1 MHSSLDPE
9 KTKTSS
15 HGCLQG
21 SGWDIPCRKSLHTQS
36 RLITDLLC
44 SALQLPVRPT
54 SPVVL
59 YRIDPDRLVSI
70 RKVVVSVDFA
80 NYEIYERERY
90 LGFPEQ

>member
-1 MHSSLDPE
+1 M
-9 KTKTSS
+9 KN
-15 HGCLQG
+15 Q
-21 SGWDIPCRKSLHTQS
+21 ITQS

-59 YRIDPDRLVSI
+59 YRIDSDWLVSI

-90 LGFPEQ
+90 LGFLEQ

>member
-1 MHSSLDPE
+1 MERFVSLLLQLLLL
-9 KTKTSS
+9 SLS
-15 HGCLQG
+15 QCLV
-21 SGWDIPCRKSLHTQS
+21 PTQS

-54 SPVVL
+54 SRVVL
-59 YRIDPDRLVSI
+59 YRIDPDWLVSI

-90 LGFPEQ
+90 LDFLEQ